1 MESVVPD
8 LHGLMSAMSTPMT
21 EDGSA
26 VDENS
31 LRELTERTIN
41 AGVHGL
47 VPCGSTGE
55 FAALTG
61 DERRK
66 VVEIVLDQTAGRVP
80 VVPHVGAMSTY
91 EAIAHAKHAE
101 SAGAAGLMSVAPY
114 YEPLSLEETKKYF
127 LDVAGAVGIPIMV
140 YNLPVATGVNLEPA
154 EVAALARQ
162 AENIKY
168 VKDTS
173 GDFSQAAQ
181 LIHDHG
187 DVVKTFVGWDTLY
200 LAALVEGGA
209 GSVNGAAN
217 FIAPQLVDIYDNVQA
232 GKLIEAKATWDQVF
246 PLMEFLVSG
255 GYVAAVKAAL
265 RILGYPAGSA
275 RQPIGDLPAD
285 RRSELEQILKSLA

>member
-1 MESVVPD
+1 MAE
-8 LHGLMSAMSTPMT
+8 LYGLMSAMSTPMT

-26 VDENS
+26 VDENI

-101 SAGAAGLMSVAPY
+101 AAGASGLMVVAPY
-114 YEPLSLEETKKYF
+114 YEPLSLEETKRYF
-127 LDVAGAVGIPIMV
+127 VDVANAVGIPVMV
-140 YNLPVATGVNLEPA
+140 YNLPVATGVNLQPS

-162 AENIKY
+162 ADNIQY

-200 LAALVEGGA
+200 LAALVEGSA

-217 FIAPQLVDIYDNVQA
+217 LIAPQLREIYDNVQA
-232 GKLIEAKATWDQVF
+232 GKLTEAKATWDQVF
-246 PLMEFLVSG
+246 PLMQFLVSG
-255 GYVAAVKAAL
+255 GYVGAVKTAL

-275 RQPIGDLPAD
+275 RQPIGDLPAE
-285 RRSELEQILKSLA
+285 RRSELEQILKTLA

>member
-1 MESVVPD
+1 MAE
-8 LHGLMSAMSTPMT
+8 LYGLMSAMSTPMT
-21 EDGSA
+21 GDGSA
-26 VDENS
+26 VDENI

-61 DERRK
+61 DERRT
-66 VVEIVLDQTAGRVP
+66 VVDIVLDQAASRVP
-80 VVPHVGAMSTY
+80 VVPHVGAMSTA

-101 SAGAAGLMSVAPY
+101 AAGAAGLMVVAPY

-127 LDVAGAVGIPIMV
+127 LDVANAVGIPIMV

-154 EVAALARQ
+154 EVADLARQ
-162 AENIKY
+162 ADNIQY

-187 DVVKTFVGWDTLY
+187 DVLKTFVGWDTLY

-232 GKLIEAKATWDQVF
+232 GKLIEAKATWDQIY
-246 PLMEFLVSG
+246 PLMQFLISG

-285 RRSELEQILKSLA
+285 RRTELEQILKNLA

>member
-1 MESVVPD
+1 MAE
-8 LHGLMSAMSTPMT
+8 LRGLMSAMSTPMT

-26 VDENS
+26 VDENI

-61 DERRK
+61 DERRT

-80 VVPHVGAMSTY
+80 VVPHVGAMSTN
-91 EAIAHAKHAE
+91 EAITHAKHAE
-101 SAGAAGLMSVAPY
+101 TAGASGLMLVAPY

-127 LDVAGAVGIPIMV
+127 LDVASAVGIPIMV

-154 EVAALARQ
+154 EVADLARQ
-162 AENIKY
+162 ADNIQY

-187 DVVKTFVGWDTLY
+187 DVLKTFVGWDTLY

-232 GKLIEAKATWDQVF
+232 GKLIEAKATWDEVF
-246 PLMEFLVSG
+246 PLMQFLVSG

-285 RRSELEQILKSLA
+285 RRSELEQILKNLA

>member
-1 MESVVPD
+1 MTD
-8 LHGLMSAMSTPMT
+8 LHGLMSAMTTPMT
-21 EDGSA
+21 DDGAA
-26 VDENS
+26 VDEHI
-31 LRELTERTIN
+31 LRELTERTIQ

-66 VVEIVLDQTAGRVP
+66 VVEVVLDQTAGRVP
-80 VVPHVGAMSTY
+80 VVPHVGAMSTR
-91 EAIAHAKHAE
+91 EAITHAQHAE
-101 SAGAAGLMSVAPY
+101 AAGAAGLMVVAPY
-114 YEPLSLEETKKYF
+114 YEPLDLEETKKYF
-127 LDVAGAVGIPIMV
+127 LDVANAVSVPIMV

-162 AENIKY
+162 AENIQY

-173 GDFSQAAQ
+173 GDFSQAAR

-187 DVVKTFVGWDTLY
+187 DVLRTFVGWDTLY

-217 FIAPQLVDIYDNVQA
+217 FIAPQLVDVYNNIKA
-232 GKLIEAKATWDQVF
+232 GQLTEARSTWDEIF
-246 PLMEFLVSG
+246 PLMQFLVSG

-265 RILGYPAGSA
+265 RILGYPAGST
-275 RQPIGDLPAD
+275 RQPIGDLPTE
-285 RRSELEQILKSLA
+285 RKTELEQILKNLTA

>member
-1 MESVVPD
+1 VAE

-26 VDENS
+26 VDENI

-66 VVEIVLDQTAGRVP
+66 VVEVVLDQTAGRVP
-80 VVPHVGAMSTY
+80 VVPHVGAMSTN
-91 EAIAHAKHAE
+91 EAMTHAKHAE
-101 SAGAAGLMSVAPY
+101 AAGASGLMVVAPY

-140 YNLPVATGVNLEPA
+140 YNLPAATGVDLEPA
-154 EVAALARQ
+154 DVAALARQ
-162 AENIKY
+162 ADNIQY

-181 LIHDHG
+181 LIHDYG
-187 DVVKTFVGWDTLY
+187 DVIKTFVGWDTLY

-217 FIAPQLVDIYDNVQA
+217 FIAPQLVGIYNNVQA
-232 GKLIEAKATWDQVF
+232 GKLIEAKATWDEIF
-246 PLMEFLVSG
+246 PLMQFLVSG

-265 RILGYPAGSA
+265 RILGYPAGAA
-275 RQPIGDLPAD
+275 RQPIGGLPAE
-285 RRSELEQILKSLA
+285 RRSELEQLLKNLA

>member
-1 MESVVPD
+1 VSD

-26 VDENS
+26 VDENI

-55 FAALTG
+55 FAALMG

-80 VVPHVGAMSTY
+80 VVPHIGAMSTY

>member
-1 MESVVPD
+1 
-8 LHGLMSAMSTPMT
+8 MSTPMT

-26 VDENS
+26 VDENI

-41 AGVHGL
+41 AGIHGL

-80 VVPHVGAMSTY
+80 VVPHVGAMSTN
-91 EAIAHAKHAE
+91 EAITHAKHAE
-101 SAGAAGLMSVAPY
+101 TAGASGLMVVAPY

-140 YNLPVATGVNLEPA
+140 YNLPVATGVDLEPA
-154 EVAALARQ
+154 DVADLARQ

-187 DVVKTFVGWDTLY
+187 DVLKTFVGWDTLY

-217 FIAPQLVDIYDNVQA
+217 FIAPQLVDIYNNIQA
-232 GKLIEAKATWDQVF
+232 GKLIEAKATWDEIF
-246 PLMEFLVSG
+246 PLMQFLVSG

-265 RILGYPAGSA
+265 RILGYPAGAA

-285 RRSELEQILKSLA
+285 RRSELEQILKNLA

>member
-1 MESVVPD
+1 MTE
-8 LHGLMSAMSTPMT
+8 LHGLLSAMTTPMT

-26 VDENS
+26 VDEDL
-31 LRELTERTIN
+31 LRELTERTIGG
-41 AGVHGL
+41 GVHGL

-66 VVEIVLDQTAGRVP
+66 VVEIVVEQAAGRVP
-80 VVPHVGAMSTY
+80 VVPHVGAMSTQ
-91 EAIAHAKHAE
+91 EAKSLAKHAE
-101 SAGAAGLMSVAPY
+101 AVGASALMVVAPY
-114 YEPLSLEETKKYF
+114 YEPLDLEETKQYF
-127 LDVAGAVGIPIMV
+127 LDVAAAVSVPVMV

-154 EVAALARQ
+154 EVASLARQ
-162 AENIKY
+162 ADNIQY

-173 GDFSQAAQ
+173 GDFSQAAR

-200 LAALVEGGA
+200 LAALVEGSA

-217 FIAPQLVDIYDNVQA
+217 FIAPQLVDVYNKVHA
-232 GKLIEAKATWDQVF
+232 GELTEAKAVWDEIF
-246 PLMEFLVSG
+246 PLMQFLVSG

-265 RILGYPAGSA
+265 RILGYPAGST
-275 RQPIGDLPAD
+275 RQPIGDLPAH
-285 RRSELEQILKSLA
+285 RRTELEQILKNLAD

>member
-1 MESVVPD
+1 MPD

-21 EDGSA
+21 DDGSA
-26 VDENS
+26 VDENL
-31 LRELTERTIN
+31 LRELTERTLR

-66 VVEIVLDQTAGRVP
+66 VIEIVVDQTAGRVP
-80 VVPHVGAMSTY
+80 VVPHVGAMSTR
-91 EAIAHAKHAE
+91 EAVSLAKHAE
-101 SAGAAGLMSVAPY
+101 AAGASALMVVAPY
-114 YEPLSLEETKKYF
+114 YEPLNLEETKRYF
-127 LDVAGAVGIPIMV
+127 LDVASAVGVPIMV
-140 YNLPVATGVNLEPA
+140 YNLPVATGLNLEPA
-154 EVAALARQ
+154 EVASLARQ
-162 AENIKY
+162 ADNIQY

-173 GDFSQAAQ
+173 GDFSQAAR

-187 DVVKTFVGWDTLY
+187 DVLKTFVGWDTLY

-217 FIAPQLVDIYDNVQA
+217 FIAPQLVEVYDKVQA
-232 GKLIEAKATWDQVF
+232 GQLTEAKSVWDDVF
-246 PLMEFLVSG
+246 PLMQFLVSG

-265 RILGYPAGSA
+265 RILGYPAGST

-285 RRSELEQILKSLA
+285 RKTELEQILKNLS